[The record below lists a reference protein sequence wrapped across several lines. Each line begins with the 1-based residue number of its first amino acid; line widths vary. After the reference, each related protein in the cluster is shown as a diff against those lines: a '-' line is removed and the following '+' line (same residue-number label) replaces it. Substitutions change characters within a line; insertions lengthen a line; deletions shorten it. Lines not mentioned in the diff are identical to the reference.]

1 MCTIEKW
8 AALSGYT
15 VTHRK
20 KESMEVLGNE
30 VVVKLAQGVRANLI
44 KSFEGWIDRWR
55 TWVDRRL
62 KNEI

>member
-20 KESMEVLGNE
+20 KESTEILGNE
-30 VVVKLAQGVRANLI
+30 VVVKLAQGVKANLV
-44 KSFEGWIDRWR
+44 KSFGGWIDRWR
-55 TWVDRRL
+55 T
-62 KNEI
+62 